1 VRRANGLSVLKD
13 LAGSNQDLVFLDP
26 PFDAGLFD
34 KAVAAALAAL
44 GPQGLLYVEAPAPWS
59 VSQAA
64 ERGLELQRHTR
75 AGAVHAHLLGRLAAP
90 SP

>member
-34 KAVAAALAAL
+34 KAIAAAIAAL
-44 GPQGLLYVEAPAPWS
+44 GPQGLLYVEAPAAWS
-59 VSQAA
+59 ASPGRREGAGCSA
-64 ERGLELQRHTR
+64 TPGPARCTR
-75 AGAVHAHLLGRLAAP
+75 TCWGLAAP
-90 SP
+90 GP